1 MPSRPRSHVIEDLA
15 QAKFMLA
22 VQPGW
27 ILRPKDKDYGVDWEA
42 ERLGENDSGTG
53 DVFYVQSKATD
64 VEESAQSVQIKT
76 DRLRYLTSFEVPAII
91 VRYCVP
97 TDTTYWMWANEALA
111 QSKPGA
117 ETVNIKFGEQHLWND
132 DTLNEIERTIPIL
145 RTIKR
150 SDPRT
155 AFSLILPP
163 EAPAKISISL
173 GRIFSRLSTS
183 FHFIDQRQQR
193 GVPIRLAFAGTEIML
208 SIERV
213 ASVKAEVNQ
222 DDLDAL
228 SNTIYYLLAAL
239 LEELDQIPQSAAVAS
254 FCLNEGRTIY
264 RDDLAAKAA
273 MALLQ
278 NGRANEATDLA
289 ILNELHASQ
298 GFGHAMFRLVLAS
311 PIIPQDRTAEA
322 ADRFYNA
329 AISACQ
335 AKGVGVGV
343 GALRYSYANYL
354 ASKGRFSDAVK
365 AFNATRKD
373 EPDYLTRSYYLE
385 ELGGILFRSA
395 RYRASAKAYKCAFAS
410 DPTERTRFCL
420 ADAELYAGNLR
431 ASAEA
436 FQPLAE
442 LGSSVGA
449 EVRLKLALIAWAES
463 RDLQTVSDWS
473 GLHSIREVALPG
485 RDVMNAFGA
494 QLAITFILED
504 DIECWADAIFLAA
517 ASTNL
522 GLIEDVMLVAAKRTH
537 FEAYS
542 RFKERRQDFLKY
554 DEFITTELDR
564 IALAYNE
571 QIAHEHW

>member
-1 MPSRPRSHVIEDLA
+1 MPSRPRSHVIEDRA

-22 VQPGW
+22 IQPRW

-64 VEESAQSVQIKT
+64 VEKSAQSVQIKT

-117 ETVNIKFGEQHLWND
+117 ETVNVKFGERHLWDD
-132 DTLNEIERTIPIL
+132 DTLSEIERTIPIL
-145 RTIKR
+145 RVIKR
-150 SDPRT
+150 RDPKT
-155 AFSLILPP
+155 AFSLALPA
-163 EAPAKISISL
+163 EVPAKVSISF

-183 FHFIDQRQQR
+183 FHFIDQRQQS

-222 DDLDAL
+222 DDFDAL
-228 SNTIYYLLAAL
+228 SSTIYYLLAAL
-239 LEELDQIPQSAAVAS
+239 LEELDQISQSAAVAS
-254 FCLNEGRTIY
+254 FCLNERRATH

-335 AKGVGVGV
+335 VQGEGV

-373 EPDYLTRSYYLE
+373 EPGYWTRSYYLK

-431 ASAEA
+431 ASVEA

-463 RDLQTVSDWS
+463 RGLQTVNDWS
-473 GLHSIREVALPG
+473 GLHSIREAALPG
-485 RDVMNAFGA
+485 SDVMNAFGA

-542 RFKERRQDFLKY
+542 RFKERRQDFLNY
-554 DEFITTELDR
+554 DEFIATELDR